1 MIVFVA
7 VLFTG
12 VLDCLLPIN
21 SFLLITSLVTLI
33 VCGLAGPHCI
43 VSTLPWPHPSHSH
56 LWALYSISNAL
67 KSWPYQPTMKHDQK
81 TSAYFTVYSMNSNL
95 FCVKG
100 WSSKHAE
107 GYQGVWSILSQIWV
121 IRVPDISIVC
131 WCFSRFEYNNS
142 TCVDRYKI
150 YVRIQYW
157 PIINWQNV
165 QMNQWDTTRE

>member
-107 GYQGVWSILSQIWV
+107 GYQGVWSIL
-121 IRVPDISIVC
+121 RV
-131 WCFSRFEYNNS
+131 RFES
-142 TCVDRYKI
+142 FGH
-150 YVRIQYW
+150 
-157 PIINWQNV
+157 PIFPSYASVSLALNLITLH
-165 QMNQWDTTRE
+165 M